1 MLKYLTTAG
10 WLLTLLGPCYAFDYS
25 PVSFTGT
32 ETQIIARGTIDSGTM
47 ERFLEIS
54 HRYPKAKTLVLQQ
67 IEGSIDDEANLSF
80 SRYIH
85 DEGFATLVPGDG
97 LVASGGTD
105 LFLAGRERLLE
116 SGACVG
122 VHSWGWDDDQGKDF
136 PKDAPEHQDYL
147 DYYKHIGIPADFY
160 WYTLDIA
167 SADDMHWMS
176 AQEVM
181 RYGMASHTPS
191 DLGTAQACNMR

>member
-1 MLKYLTTAG
+1 M
-10 WLLTLLGPCYAFDYS
+10 TLLGPCYAFDYS